1 MFPWVVVLSAF
12 LLALVCHEVSHGWVA
27 YRLGDPTAKTLGR
40 LSLNPLR
47 HIDLVGTVA
56 VPWLLI
62 ATHAPIIFG
71 WAKPVPINYQQL
83 GHPKRDLIWVGL
95 AGPAA
100 NLALALLTA
109 AVMRLAHLPEGT
121 AWWAAGA
128 TVVLINLVLALFNLL
143 PIPPL
148 DGSRVLV
155 GLLPLP
161 AARWVA
167 RIEPFGFLILIAL
180 MYVGA
185 INRVLWPLVVTAARL
200 LGVAW

>member
-12 LLALVCHEVSHGWVA
+12 LVALVFHEVSHGWVA
-27 YRLGDPTAKTLGR
+27 YRLGDPTAKALGR

-47 HIDLVGTVA
+47 HIDLVGTVL

-71 WAKPVPINYQQL
+71 WAKPVPINDQQL

-109 AVMRLAHLPEGT
+109 AAMRLAHLPEGS
-121 AWWAAGA
+121 AWWAVGA
-128 TVVLINLVLALFNLL
+128 TVVLINLVLACFNLL

-155 GLLPLP
+155 GLLPVS

-167 RIEPFGFLILIAL
+167 KVEPFGFLILIAL
-180 MYVGA
+180 MYVGV
-185 INRVLWPLVVTAARL
+185 INRVLWPLVVGAARL